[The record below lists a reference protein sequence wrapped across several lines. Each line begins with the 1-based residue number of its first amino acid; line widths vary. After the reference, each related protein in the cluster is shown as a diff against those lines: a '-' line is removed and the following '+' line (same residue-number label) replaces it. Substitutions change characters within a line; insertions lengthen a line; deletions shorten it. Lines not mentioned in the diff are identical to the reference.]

1 MVHSLGAVLEG
12 LGWNLAL
19 GAGPFAPPQAPRVRG
34 VIQGLR
40 FSALLGLA
48 AAASAGDQ
56 PWAFGPR
63 DR

>member
-1 MVHSLGAVLEG
+1 MVHSLGAVLG
-12 LGWNLAL
+12 VLGWNLAL
-19 GAGPFAPPQAPRVRG
+19 GAGLFAPPQAPRVRG

-40 FSALLGLA
+40 FSALLGWA
-48 AAASAGDQ
+48 AAVSAGGR